1 MTTANDV
8 LAGFATPATTDGTL
22 TFTVRCSATA
32 KSRNAAA
39 AAETPPRKLNATR
52 DYWVGRLGFDCHVKV
67 YAPAATKLTGQTV
80 TFRRGTSDDDP
91 GDLKAR
97 PAISKDSS
105 RPRVVIY
112 HVGSDE
118 NGIDAWV
125 YVPVED
131 DQPEAIAL
139 KFSGKGTR

>member
-1 MTTANDV
+1 
-8 LAGFATPATTDGTL
+8 
-22 TFTVRCSATA
+22 
-32 KSRNAAA
+32 
-39 AAETPPRKLNATR
+39 
-52 DYWVGRLGFDCHVKV
+52 
-67 YAPAATKLTGQTV
+67 
-80 TFRRGTSDDDP
+80 
-91 GDLKAR
+91 
-97 PAISKDSS
+97 
-105 RPRVVIY
+105 VVIY